1 MKQQHR
7 YKAITE
13 EGGREDMLNKFFQ
26 AEIRRRDEN
35 ALMEILQSE
44 NGRWFLMRLLDAT
57 KVNAPCFTGNS
68 QTFYNEGRREVGL
81 QILNNI
87 AALGM
92 QGIRYKQQAE
102 TEYIEMQQKAREI
115 AADYADNK
123 EGADRL

>member
-7 YKAITE
+7 YKVITE
-13 EGGREDMLNKFFQ
+13 EGSREDMLNKFFQ
-26 AEIRRRDEN
+26 AEIRRRDEA

-81 QILNNI
+81 QLLNSV
-87 AALGM
+87 AALGLK
-92 QGIRYKQQAE
+92 GIEYKQQAE
-102 TEYIEMQQKAREI
+102 IEYIKMQQKAREI
-115 AADYADNK
+115 AADYADAK
-123 EGADRL
+123 EGAEEL